1 LGGAPAKVF
10 STDRLHQSKR
20 LKFGMMMARLLM
32 TRAMGGK
39 RRGAHILKTDG
50 SADLSAMSAS
60 SAFKLL
66 SATKDALQTVF
77 EA

>member
-1 LGGAPAKVF
+1 
-10 STDRLHQSKR
+10 
-20 LKFGMMMARLLM
+20 M